1 MSFVCEK
8 DGEQFTLI
16 PSSRWIKINDEN
28 YNIPEIE
35 IHNYEPEKLGLINID
50 KLDIK

>member
-16 PSSRWIKINDEN
+16 PSSKWIKINDED
-28 YNIPEIE
+28 YNIPAIE
-35 IHNYEPEKLGLINID
+35 IYNYTPEKLGLVNINS
-50 KLDIK
+50 LDIK